1 MGRNYRQL
9 SNLYE
14 YQNGRVAQV
23 TMRKH
28 ILKRVWLCVCDCE
41 YVEIQLKWSAMQYF
55 MQ

>member
-1 MGRNYRQL
+1 MCSRLMGRNYRQL

-28 ILKRVWLCVCDCE
+28 ILKRVDCVC
-41 YVEIQLKWSAMQYF
+41 VIANMWKF
-55 MQ
+55 N